1 MDGNWGAWSSWSS
14 CSNGKDG
21 KSQCKKAKT
30 RHCNEPAPSN
40 GGKKCEGDEKEED
53 DCTKDDL
60 ADPEENPRCVIQ
72 GAWTLWSD
80 YSTCRF

>member
-1 MDGNWGAWSSWSS
+1 M
-14 CSNGKDG
+14 
-21 KSQCKKAKT
+21 
-30 RHCNEPAPSN
+30 
-40 GGKKCEGDEKEED
+40 KCEGDEKEED

-60 ADPEENPRCVIQ
+60 ADPEENPRCVIE